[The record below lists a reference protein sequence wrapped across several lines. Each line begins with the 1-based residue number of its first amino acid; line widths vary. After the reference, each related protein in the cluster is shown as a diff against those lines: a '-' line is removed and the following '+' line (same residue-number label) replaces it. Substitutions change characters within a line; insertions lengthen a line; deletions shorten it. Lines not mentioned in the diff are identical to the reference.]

1 MLARLKDK
9 LFRFF
14 LPSRSDSAPE
24 ERRRG
29 SKKRKRDEDM
39 EDGSDEDED
48 VVGRASNCRKH
59 FRADDARPR
68 SAERSASGG
77 ESWARWALRKP
88 MRNFFVS
95 QAVRCLS
102 PTGGADPAFSRE
114 PVVPRRS
121 LEQTTSWPMERAQ
134 NDWPSGRSSRESPP
148 DRKERGGAVKSQ
160 FSPTRS
166 TPPVKIEKL
175 LPNDQGWRSAS
186 SSQLGTTAQP
196 VRNGG
201 RYLTSTPY
209 SCVRP
214 REKQEYQRLLL
225 QQPPAATHQQSKP
238 QLRDASVNTTDS
250 LGAARSEWP
259 SSARSS
265 AAAELARKIE
275 KSWRAAPAAS
285 SSLFSNP
292 HPTTRP
298 LPMSSKPQA
307 PARTPRP
314 THPSASS
321 KATSVVA
328 SVTSDRPASRST
340 SASAASSVREA
351 SVEVPEIPSSH
362 FFSTT
367 WLQELKD
374 KLTHLDQ
381 SAIARISVREQTYEN
396 LRKKELPVPTEEK
409 KPAVAEITAEVAIKK
424 EVLPKLTPKME
435 ADIDRALRATPS
447 DEVLANGF
455 RLTVTRKDMETLAGL
470 NWLNDEVINFY
481 MNLLM
486 ERGRTQPG
494 LPSVYAFNTFFYPK
508 LLSGGHSALK
518 RWTRRVDIFAHD
530 LLLVPIHLGVH
541 WCLAV
546 IDFRDSTIRYY
557 DSMGGRNEEC
567 LKALGKYLREESK
580 DKRKKELDLTDWTYE
595 TVKDIPQQMNGSDCG
610 MFALKYAEYI
620 TRDAKITFDQMHMP
634 YFRRRMVYEILTQKL
649 L

>member
-1 MLARLKDK
+1 MLARLKAK

-14 LPSRSDSAPE
+14 LPSRSESAPE
-24 ERRRG
+24 DRRRG
-29 SKKRKRDEDM
+29 SEKRKRDDGM
-39 EDGSDEDED
+39 EDGSEDDED
-48 VVGRASNCRKH
+48 VVGSASNCRKH

-68 SAERSASGG
+68 SAGRSGSGD
-77 ESWARWALRKP
+77 ESWAHWALRKP

-102 PTGGADPAFSRE
+102 PTSGADPMAFRE
-114 PVVPRRS
+114 PAAPGRP
-121 LEQTTSWPMERAQ
+121 LEQTTSRPMVRAQ
-134 NDWPSGRSSRESPP
+134 NDWPSGRSPRESLPAAA
-148 DRKERGGAVKSQ
+148 DAKERASTLRSQ

-166 TPPVKIEKL
+166 TPLVKIEKL
-175 LPNDQGWRSAS
+175 LPNDQGWQSAS
-186 SSQLGTTAQP
+186 SSKLGTTAQP

-209 SCVRP
+209 TCVRP
-214 REKQEYQRLLL
+214 KEKYEYQRLLL
-225 QQPPAATHQQSKP
+225 QPPAATPLQSKP
-238 QLRDASVNTTDS
+238 QLRDASVNTTDAS
-250 LGAARSEWP
+250 AEGPALSEWQ

-265 AAAELARKIE
+265 VAAELGRKVE
-275 KSWRAAPAAS
+275 KSWRTAPAAS

-292 HPTTRP
+292 LPTNKP
-298 LPMSSKPQA
+298 LPVPSKPQA
-307 PARTPRP
+307 PARTPLPGR
-314 THPSASS
+314 PSASPR
-321 KATSVVA
+321 ATSVVA

-340 SASAASSVREA
+340 SASATS

-374 KLTHLDQ
+374 KLTNLDQ
-381 SAIARISVREQTYEN
+381 SAVARISVREQTYEN
-396 LRKKELPVPTEEK
+396 LRKKELPVPAEEK
-409 KPAVAEITAEVAIKK
+409 PAIAEIPVEVAIKE

-530 LLLVPIHLGVH
+530 LLLVPVHLGVH

-546 IDFRDSTIRYY
+546 IDFRDRTIRYY
-557 DSMGGRNEEC
+557 DSMGGRNDEC

-580 DKRKKELDLTDWTYE
+580 DKKKKELDLTDWTYE

>member
-1 MLARLKDK
+1 MLARLKAK

-14 LPSRSDSAPE
+14 LPSRSDSAPDD
-24 ERRRG
+24 RRRA
-29 SKKRKRDEDM
+29 SEKRKRDEGM

-48 VVGRASNCRKH
+48 VAGRASNCRKH
-59 FRADDARPR
+59 FRADEARPR
-68 SAERSASGG
+68 SAERSGGSG
-77 ESWARWALRKP
+77 ESWAHWALRKP

-102 PTGGADPAFSRE
+102 PTGGANAASSQE
-114 PVVPRRS
+114 PVAPKRQ
-121 LEQTTSWPMERAQ
+121 LEQTTFWPMERAQ
-134 NDWPSGRSSRESPP
+134 NDWPSGRSSRESLPSA
-148 DRKERGGAVKSQ
+148 DGKERGGTVKSQ
-160 FSPTRS
+160 LSPIRS
-166 TPPVKIEKL
+166 TSLVQIEKRP
-175 LPNDQGWRSAS
+175 PNNEGWRSAS
-186 SSQLGTTAQP
+186 SSKLGVPAQP

-214 REKQEYQRLLL
+214 KEKREYQRLLL
-225 QQPPAATHQQSKP
+225 QPPPDATHLQPKP
-238 QLRDASVNTTDS
+238 QLRDASVNTTDATA
-250 LGAARSEWP
+250 LGPARSEWP
-259 SSARSS
+259 SSARS
-265 AAAELARKIE
+265 AAELARKVE
-275 KSWRAAPAAS
+275 RSWHAAPASPLFASPLPTNKPPAS
-285 SSLFSNP
+285 SKSQAP
-292 HPTTRP
+292 TRP
-298 LPMSSKPQA
+298 PLS
-307 PARTPRP
+307 
-314 THPSASS
+314 THPSASPRS
-321 KATSVVA
+321 TSVVA

-340 SASAASSVREA
+340 SASATSSVREA
-351 SVEVPEIPSSH
+351 SVELPEIPSSH

-381 SAIARISVREQTYEN
+381 SAVARISVREQTYDS
-396 LRKKELPVPTEEK
+396 LRKKELPVPAKEE
-409 KPAVAEITAEVAIKK
+409 PAVTEIPVEVAIKK

-435 ADIDRALRATPS
+435 ADIDKALRPIPS

-486 ERGRTQPG
+486 ERGRSQPG

-508 LLSGGHSALK
+508 LLSGGYSALK
-518 RWTRRVDIFAHD
+518 RWTRRVDIFAYD

-546 IDFRDSTIRYY
+546 IDFRHSTIRYY
-557 DSMGGRNEEC
+557 DSMGGSNDEC

-595 TVKDIPQQMNGSDCG
+595 TVKDLPQQMNGSDCG